1 MSTDAVAPLD
11 KSPIGPAGGDRNK
24 PAVIHLPD
32 DVVVEDTWLQGPRPL
47 VDVPVPPSVAKLA
60 VDGAAVVAAQAED
73 PLCQLLRAFICK
85 GENNAMC
92 LRHRRA
98 TTVETEIVQQCI
110 HCESAR
116 RRFAREAEGYTI
128 DEEGTV
134 LRLPFLPTM
143 RAQILVPPSWRRTF
157 LEVYHDGWAHR
168 GAPIVARRIASRFW
182 WPGMTNAVHRFVKTC
197 RHCQFAKAQRRPRV
211 QHMVLE
217 SAHPGDLRQ
226 VDLFPMEPHRRGVHL
241 FTGVIVDVDAFTK
254 FPEIIMYT
262 AADGQALEMAAQII
276 FAANGAP
283 KRYLSDNGTVLGPKS
298 LWGTFWRAKGTRM
311 IYTGINHQSTNGG
324 AERLGGI
331 YKRLVYAM
339 CDENHEPRAHW
350 PFHHYKVLFALRTT
364 IHAAT
369 GFSPAVLHYGRE
381 LLLPDEL
388 RLDLVLRE
396 PNEESISL
404 YEYALSAARA
414 AKDRITAVAEHR
426 RLYNEKLLRYGT
438 GREPTYVFQPGD
450 KVLVWI
456 ITAKTSARI
465 KGPRNGWTGPY
476 VVQEIHSRGLL
487 YTVRGEPSSNMH
499 RSQSILVHVD
509 LMIPFYDRPADVAEP
524 RRQGRPPRAA
534 PLRPRAIPTPLME
547 LYP

>member
-98 TTVETEIVQQCI
+98 ATVETEIVQQCI

-276 FAANGAP
+276 FAAN
-283 KRYLSDNGTVLGPKS
+283 
-298 LWGTFWRAKGTRM
+298 
-311 IYTGINHQSTNGG
+311 
-324 AERLGGI
+324 E
-331 YKRLVYAM
+331 
-339 CDENHEPRAHW
+339 DEVVVPR
-350 PFHHYKVLFALRTT
+350 
-364 IHAAT
+364 
-369 GFSPAVLHYGRE
+369 
-381 LLLPDEL
+381 
-388 RLDLVLRE
+388 
-396 PNEESISL
+396 N
-404 YEYALSAARA
+404 LSAR
-414 AKDRITAVAEHR
+414 
-426 RLYNEKLLRYGT
+426 
-438 GREPTYVFQPGD
+438 
-450 KVLVWI
+450 
-456 ITAKTSARI
+456 
-465 KGPRNGWTGPY
+465 
-476 VVQEIHSRGLL
+476 
-487 YTVRGEPSSNMH
+487 PS
-499 RSQSILVHVD
+499 L
-509 LMIPFYDRPADVAEP
+509 
-524 RRQGRPPRAA
+524 
-534 PLRPRAIPTPLME
+534 
-547 LYP
+547 